1 MKPMQIRIAVLL
13 TLLLFAISGVAQN
26 STDCSQVPDHKTLKA
41 KLTEVVK
48 RGKEANSGLG
58 NEMWG
63 VVVNRD
69 GVVCAVVFTGPKRD
83 AQWPGSRLIAAE
95 KANTANSLSLQN
107 FALSTANLYAATQ
120 PGGSLYGLITIA
132 PPNGPVAF
140 AGPPEN
146 YGQPNDPMTGK
157 PIGGI
162 VVFGG
167 GFALYNSKGQIVGA
181 LGVSGDTSCADHVI
195 GWRTRR
201 GLGLDKVPLGP
212 APDQTDNM
220 ILDFADG
227 KSASGFGHPTCKG
240 GNPPDEIVKKLGG
253 ERGAA
258 K

>member
-1 MKPMQIRIAVLL
+1 MQTRLAVIAL
-13 TLLLFAISGVAQN
+13 TLFFSTSLFAQN
-26 STDCSQVPDHKTLKA
+26 SADCSQVPDHKTLKA
-41 KLTEVVK
+41 ALTDVVK

-58 NEMWG
+58 NQMWG

-107 FALSTANLYAATQ
+107 FALSTANVYAATQ

-132 PPNGPVAF
+132 PPNPQTAF

-146 YGQPNDPMTGK
+146 FGMPNDPLVGK

-201 GLGLDKVPLGP
+201 ALGYDKVPLGP

-220 ILDFADG
+220 ILDFSNG
-227 KSASGFGHPTCKG
+227 TSASGFGHPTCKG
-240 GNPPDEIVKKLGG
+240 GTPPDEIIKKLGDEKG
-253 ERGAA
+253 R
-258 K
+258 